1 MEAIIAH
8 HLHIKFTIIGILKRV
23 YRKIPLNYICD
34 LNQGLYRGAEAL
46 KVMICVGGKL
56 SVDKE

>member
-8 HLHIKFTIIGILKRV
+8 HLHIKFTVIGIQ
-23 YRKIPLNYICD
+23 IPLNYICD
-34 LNQGLYRGAEAL
+34 LNQGLYRGAEVL
-46 KVMICVGGKL
+46 KVVICVGGKL